1 MKYPAW
7 APDVLCDLHVNVLE
21 RCEQLDR
28 SDSQLAPMH
37 EQFVSILEKMITQPD
52 MKTVWKSFHK
62 RGARDDDLT
71 HFLRVAYLGSVG
83 PTAWEK
89 MTRAQQRERVENLT
103 TAAHKLADL
112 LEPTPFD
119 RAPYWFFD
127 KQDTH
132 QLLSLLQPG
141 VHPAK
146 GYREEDDV
154 QFLDALLSWSWPKM
168 SGLLRVLVLKVHT
181 MAQEIASE
189 RPILLNPNIEN
200 ARRVYFIRYLSRHV
214 HRRYNTPLHLVVAAT
229 ARTVLGDD
237 EIDKDT
243 VSAVVRNHTP

>member
-1 MKYPAW
+1 MKYHEW
-7 APDVLCDLHVNVLE
+7 SPDVLRDLHVNVLE

-28 SDSQLAPMH
+28 SDSQLAPIH
-37 EQFVSILEKMITQPD
+37 EQFVSILEKMITQSK
-52 MKTVWKSFHK
+52 METVWKSLH
-62 RGARDDDLT
+62 RHGARNDDLIQFV
-71 HFLRVAYLGSVG
+71 HAAYVGSAG

-89 MTRAQQRERVENLT
+89 MTRAQQRKHVEKLT
-103 TAAHKLADL
+103 TAAHRLADL

-127 KQDTH
+127 KQVAH

-200 ARRVYFIRYLSRHV
+200 ARRVYFIRHLSRHL
-214 HRRYNTPLHLVVAAT
+214 HRRYNTPLHSVVAAT

-237 EIDKDT
+237 KIDKDT
-243 VSAVVRNHTP
+243 VRAAVKSHTP